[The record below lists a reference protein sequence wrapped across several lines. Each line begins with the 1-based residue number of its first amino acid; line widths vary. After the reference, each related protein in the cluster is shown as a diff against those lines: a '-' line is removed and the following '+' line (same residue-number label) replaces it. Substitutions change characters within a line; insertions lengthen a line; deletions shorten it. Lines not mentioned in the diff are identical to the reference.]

1 MKKKKIIKYITVIVA
16 IILILFVGNI
26 IRKTYIIA
34 KYEEESQEYEKID
47 NFYRK
52 NKIEDNATAEIWR
65 KGNVSIYKRTSE
77 DGLRMI
83 YRNLDEKVG
92 WIIVDTKTGNEVN
105 KVAVKVEEENLPYL
119 IAGSVSN
126 GGVGLETLW
135 QKIQF
140 AFMSSI
146 TIKDYCGMKCYEIK
160 FADNWKH
167 YVNKDNFIC
176 MCEVN
181 GSIDTGLIEYKLYEV
196 TDEDVKLPDLSGY
209 EINKNN

>member
-1 MKKKKIIKYITVIVA
+1 MEKKKIIKYIAILIA
-16 IILILFVGNI
+16 IILIFIAGNI
-26 IRKTYIIA
+26 IRKTYIID
-34 KYEEESQEYEKID
+34 KYEKKSGEYAKID

-52 NKIEDNATAEIWR
+52 NKVEDNATAEIWR

-92 WIIVDTKTGNEVN
+92 WIIVDTKNGDEVN
-105 KVAVKVEEENLPYL
+105 KAAVKVEEENLPYL

-126 GGVGLETLW
+126 GGVGLETMW

-146 TIKDYCGMKCYEIK
+146 TTKDYCGIKCYEIK
-160 FADNWKH
+160 FADDWKH
-167 YVNKDNFIC
+167 YVNKENYIC
-176 MCEVN
+176 VCEVN
-181 GSIDTGLIEYKLYEV
+181 GSIDTGLIEYRLNEV
-196 TDEDVKLPDLSGY
+196 TDEDVKLPDLTGF
-209 EINKNN
+209 EISENN